1 MSVEAF
7 LKIVLGLPEVTQRD
21 THPTLTGFRVRD
33 KGFCY
38 LDEAE
43 ETIMLK
49 ATREEQAALVAED
62 PEVFSPSWA
71 GGRFAWVEIRLARV
85 DPEEL
90 AELVT
95 EAWRLS
101 APKRLAK
108 SLLGEV
114 PVIRGADPG

>member
-1 MSVEAF
+1 MGVEVF
-7 LKIVLGLPEVTQRD
+7 LKIVEGLPEVARAEG
-21 THPTLTGFRVRD
+21 HPTLSGFRVRG

-49 ATREEQAALVAED
+49 ALREEQEALVSED
-62 PEVFSPSWA
+62 PEVFSPSWSA
-71 GGRFAWVEIRLARV
+71 GRFAWVNIDLTRV

-95 EAWRLS
+95 EGWRLS
-101 APKRLAK
+101 APKRLAAT
-108 SLLGEV
+108 V
-114 PVIRGADPG
+114 PAPDV

>member
-1 MSVEAF
+1 MAVEEF
-7 LKIVLGLPEVTQRD
+7 LTIVLGLPEVTQNDR
-21 THPTLTGFRVRD
+21 HPKLTGFRVRD

-43 ETIMLK
+43 GTLMLK
-49 ATREEQAALVAED
+49 ATREEQAALVAEN
-62 PEVFSPSWA
+62 PEVFAPSWA
-71 GGRFAWVEIRLARV
+71 GGRFAWVEIDLARV

-101 APKRLAK
+101 APKRLADTINT
-108 SLLGEV
+108 
-114 PVIRGADPG
+114 P